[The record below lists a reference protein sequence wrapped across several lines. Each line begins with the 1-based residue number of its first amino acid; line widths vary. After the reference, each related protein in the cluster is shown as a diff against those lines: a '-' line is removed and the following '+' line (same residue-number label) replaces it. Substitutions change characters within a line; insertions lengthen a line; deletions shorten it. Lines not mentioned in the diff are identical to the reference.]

1 MTIKDLT
8 DAPNFSKES
17 IKRLGRKIRKG
28 EAYDQKMLNRFI
40 IWNSEVVE
48 YCTQLARSHYL
59 DTKHIYHNL
68 PLCLKNKII
77 TPDIEFSSRVKTI
90 DTLKQKLQRLNKT
103 SLDRIQDIAGIR
115 IDGLL
120 TLKSQ
125 EAVAN
130 SLKSTFISFGAK
142 KVDIKNLA
150 TSPHAG
156 YRAVHLHIKSP
167 AGCVEVQIRTH
178 LQSAWANAYEALADV
193 MGRDIRYA
201 DENNFEPEDPPKTL
215 ISISEYIHQEQEKFD
230 DVIDALV
237 EQELCGD
244 APSNET
250 IQQASQLYHDLAAI
264 GESLDQFVEDLR
276 SRALE

>member
-1 MTIKDLT
+1 
-8 DAPNFSKES
+8 
-17 IKRLGRKIRKG
+17 
-28 EAYDQKMLNRFI
+28 MLNRFI

-142 KVDIKNLA
+142 KVDIKN
-150 TSPHAG
+150 
-156 YRAVHLHIKSP
+156 
-167 AGCVEVQIRTH
+167 Q
-178 LQSAWANAYEALADV
+178 ALADV

-230 DVIDALV
+230 DVIDTLV

>member
-68 PLCLKNKII
+68 PLCLM
-77 TPDIEFSSRVKTI
+77 
-90 DTLKQKLQRLNKT
+90 NKT

-230 DVIDALV
+230 DVIDTLV